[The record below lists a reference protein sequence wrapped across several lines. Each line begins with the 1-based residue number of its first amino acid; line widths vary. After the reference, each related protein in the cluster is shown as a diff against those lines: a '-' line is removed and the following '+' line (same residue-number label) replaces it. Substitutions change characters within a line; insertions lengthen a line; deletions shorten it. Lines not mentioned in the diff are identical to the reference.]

1 MECIQLSRLFPFS
14 LGNFI
19 KYLWRSGEKDDVQ
32 QERRKARWYL
42 ADYMDNMPNIRFD
55 IELIIERS
63 QEFVSRMEGKPMRP
77 EDEILVCFFKGFAD
91 NSGSEDMINNFLGP
105 IFEDLDNMIEEGDH

>member
-42 ADYMDNMPNIRFD
+42 ADYMDNMPDIRFD
-55 IELIIERS
+55 IEPIMEMS
-63 QEFVSRMEGKPMRP
+63 HEFVSRMEGKSMRP
-77 EDEILVCFFKGFAD
+77 EDKILVCFFRDFA
-91 NSGSEDMINNFLGP
+91 NNTGSEKMIIGFLAI
-105 IFEDLDNMIEEGDH
+105 IFRELNDIID

>member
-1 MECIQLSRLFPFS
+1 MKPDIVNHPPHYTSHPSGMECIQHSRLFPFS

-42 ADYMDNMPNIRFD
+42 ADYMDNMPDIRFD
-55 IELIIERS
+55 IDPIMELS
-63 QEFVSRMEGKPMRP
+63 QEFLSL
-77 EDEILVCFFKGFAD
+77 IH
-91 NSGSEDMINNFLGP
+91 I
-105 IFEDLDNMIEEGDH
+105 